1 IKYKNILGIV
11 ATFNNIRIIMQS
23 LYYLT
28 SVSAVKCPPLTV
40 ISP

>member
-1 IKYKNILGIV
+1 
-11 ATFNNIRIIMQS
+11 MQS

-40 ISP
+40 ISPYYFHTMTHVNQELDHTVAI